1 LPVGLL
7 ALWPV
12 LAFGQTVV
20 VGRVA
25 VGGDPVVGAE
35 ITLTPHDV
43 TVTSGADGRYHFV
56 VPAAGQATISV
67 RAVGFQPTS
76 RRFIF
81 SGRDSMV
88 VNFSL
93 VRTAQVLDS
102 VSVVGTAAASPGR
115 LQAFEERRAT
125 GMGQYF
131 TRADLEGHGS
141 APLSRVFRA
150 AKNLQL
156 FRRPAA
162 CGGGFTVGTGR
173 GQDRLVIPPGERLG
187 CSGNPFACFP
197 AIYLDGMAFWTP
209 GTTEP
214 PDVDLFR
221 SEEFE
226 AIEIYRG
233 PASVPPEL
241 NALGSSCG
249 VIALW
254 TRAGGRG

>member
-1 LPVGLL
+1 LPLS
-7 ALWPV
+7 
-12 LAFGQTVV
+12 GQLVV
-20 VGRVA
+20 TGRVT
-25 VGGDPVVGAE
+25 GNGNPVVGAE
-35 ITLTPHDV
+35 ITLTPHDIMA
-43 TVTSGADGRYHFV
+43 TSGADGRYQLV
-56 VPAAGQATISV
+56 VPAGGQAMLSV

-81 SGRDSMV
+81 SGRDSLV

-93 VRTAQVLDS
+93 ARTAQVLDS
-102 VSVVGTAAASPGR
+102 VSVVGTPAASPGR

-131 TRADLEGHGS
+131 TRADLEEHGS

-173 GQDRLVIPPGERLG
+173 GQDRLVIGPRESLG

-197 AIYLDGMAFWTP
+197 AIYLDGMAFWIPGTP
-209 GTTEP
+209 GP

-233 PASVPPEL
+233 PGAIPPEL

-254 TRAGGRG
+254 TRAGGGGA